1 MKEVYKVLLAF
12 VFISTITKTIGQENV
27 FLDRTY
33 WKDNPSIE
41 QIDKDIT
48 LGNDPTELNK
58 FAFDAVSF
66 ALLEKVDNETI
77 KYLLTKKGN
86 DVNKK
91 THDGRTYIFW
101 AIYRDNL
108 EMMQYLLDKGAKTDI
123 VDSHGY
129 SLLNF
134 GAVTG
139 QTNTKLYDFCI
150 ANGADPLKEKNN
162 NGANPMLLMAP
173 FLEDDTMITYFL
185 DKGIDLH
192 SKDDKG
198 NGIFNYAAKKG
209 NKKLLDLLIKK
220 GVAYKELNGNGGNAF
235 IFASQGT
242 RGTENSLDAYKYLE
256 ALGIQPNVVTKDGIN
271 PLHALAFKNKAL
283 DIFNYFIEKGVDVN
297 QANSKGD
304 TPFSNAVSRNDFN
317 SISHLIKGVSN
328 INHANKSGVTP
339 LMKAAQRNSLEVVDL
354 LLKNGA
360 DPMLKDV
367 EGNSLAYY
375 VVQSYNTK
383 KQEEFDKK
391 VSLLKEK
398 GVNFTKQQAD
408 GETLWHLAIKKNDL
422 SLLKKIAQLD
432 VPLNTKN
439 SEGNTALH
447 LAAMKAQNAD
457 VLKFLLE
464 NGADKNIQT
473 SFDETVFDLASEN
486 ELLQKQNIQLDFL
499 QE

>member
-1 MKEVYKVLLAF
+1 MYYKYCTCLILVFVL
-12 VFISTITKTIGQENV
+12 TKMTAQQNV
-27 FLDRTY
+27 FLDRAY
-33 WKDNPSIE
+33 WKANPTID
-41 QIDKDIT
+41 QIDKDIAN
-48 LGNDPTELNK
+48 GNDPTELNR
-58 FAFDAVSF
+58 FAFDAVSW
-66 ALLEKVDNETI
+66 ALIEKVDNTTI

-108 EMMQYLLDKGAKTDI
+108 EMMQYLLDKGARTDFI
-123 VDSHGY
+123 DSHGY
-129 SLLNF
+129 SVLNF

-150 ANGADPLKEKNN
+150 ANGADPLKEKSND
-162 NGANPMLLMAP
+162 GANPMLLVAP
-173 FLEDDTMITYFL
+173 FLEDDTLITYFL

-209 NKKLLDLLIKK
+209 NKKLLDLLIQK
-220 GVAYKELNGNGGNAF
+220 GVTYKELNDNGGNAF

-242 RGTENSLDAYKYLE
+242 RGTENSLDVYKYLE
-256 ALGIQPNVVTKDGIN
+256 ALGIQPNVVTKDGVN
-271 PLHALAFKNKAL
+271 PLHALAFKNKDL
-283 DIFNYFIEKGVDVN
+283 NIFNYFIEKGVDVN
-297 QANSKGD
+297 QADSKGD
-304 TPFSNAVSRNDFN
+304 TPFANAVSRNDFN
-317 SISHLIKGVSN
+317 SISHLIKSVSN

-360 DPMLKDV
+360 DPILKDV

-375 VVQSYNTK
+375 VVQSYNAK
-383 KQEEFDKK
+383 KPDEFDKK
-391 VSLLKEK
+391 ISLLKEK
-398 GVNFTKQQAD
+398 GVNFTEQQAD
-408 GETLWHLAIKKNDL
+408 GETLWHLAVKKNDL

-432 VPLNTKN
+432 VSLNTKN
-439 SEGNTALH
+439 SDGNTALH
-447 LAAMKAQNAD
+447 LAAMKAKNTD

-486 ELLQKQNIQLDFL
+486 ELLQKQNIQLNFL
-499 QE
+499 QD